1 MTGTKFESISMDDNV
16 NVNFRT
22 KVEQLMALVPR
33 GKVTT
38 YGDLAGLAGNA
49 RASRIVGGIAHYGP
63 SELPWHRLVNRFGG
77 LASGFHGGREVQQQL
92 LEQEG
97 LTCTNFI
104 VDHFKEHRWQPKI

>member
-1 MTGTKFESISMDDNV
+1 MDDSIDS
-16 NVNFRT
+16 NFRMR
-22 KVEQLMALVPR
+22 VESLMSHVPH
-33 GKVTT
+33 GKVIT
-38 YGDLAGLAGNA
+38 YGDLAGLAGSA

-104 VDHFKEHRWQPKI
+104 IDNFKEHRWQPEI